1 MKFQIYPIFF
11 YFKEFEKKRGIV
23 NKVSRQVTIDRSNV
37 RITLQMERIFKNYN
51 RMLKLFRCYGDSSSD
66 NESIKEAGM
75 AYFTKNLGFL
85 VYKDG
90 KNHMDASNDIQYSIG
105 SGLLFRSVL
114 FLITFL
120 LQNIYIEIDTQKI
133 DIDLLRKLFNG
144 KAITEIN
151 ANQCS
156 TIISKGS
163 RTKNVCYA
171 R

>member
-1 MKFQIYPIFF
+1 
-11 YFKEFEKKRGIV
+11 
-23 NKVSRQVTIDRSNV
+23 
-37 RITLQMERIFKNYN
+37 
-51 RMLKLFRCYGDSSSD
+51 
-66 NESIKEAGM
+66 
-75 AYFTKNLGFL
+75 
-85 VYKDG
+85 
-90 KNHMDASNDIQYSIG
+90 MDASNDIQYSIG